1 MPNSTK
7 ATSIPYGAWPSP
19 ITPDMLT
26 GQTTGLGVPGS
37 DGDTRYWLESRAS
50 EGGRTRLIRELPD
63 GTREPITPSDCNV
76 RSGVHE
82 YGGGV
87 WNARDGFVV
96 VCDYTHYQVCR
107 ADNGNLSPITP
118 PDSGFRYADM
128 LVDPDHNRVIAVR
141 EDHRFEDAEPVN
153 TIVVLDLDGPNEDG
167 GVVIVSG
174 SDFVSSPT
182 LSADG
187 SQLAFLS
194 WDHPLM
200 PWDGSEL
207 WKADISPD
215 NTLTNLRHV
224 AGTAKESIFQPRWDP
239 SGDLVFVSDRSGWW
253 NLYRARPGTDRIMP
267 LCPMEAEFGL
277 PQWVFGMSTWD
288 FAPNGDIVC
297 AWTQNGTWSVGRVPA
312 GGGDAVPFDVPFD
325 VIGGVQVQR
334 ETNQAIMLAASSTL
348 PVQLIAIDLA
358 DGSWRALRRSMDVDL
373 PEGSIS
379 VAEAISWPTP
389 DDATAHGFYYP
400 PTSPFVTAPEGE
412 RPPLIVKSHGGPTSA
427 TDASLDL
434 RIQFWTSRGFAV
446 LDVNYGGSTGFGR
459 AYRERLNGRWG
470 IVDVD
475 DCISGAEHLGAI
487 GKVDRDRLVI
497 KGGSAGGYTTLAA
510 LTFHNVFRSGVSSY
524 GIGDLETMAA
534 DTHKF
539 ESRYLDNLVGPY
551 PKDKATYEERS
562 PIHHTDL
569 LNCAMLLFQGLDD
582 KVVPPDQSEQMADA
596 VRAKGLPV
604 ALMMFEGEGHG
615 FRREET
621 IHRTLEAELSFH
633 SQILDFPHPQDIP
646 RLTIENLTPDNP

>member
-1 MPNSTK
+1 MSNTTH
-7 ATSIPYGAWPSP
+7 ATTLPYGAWPSP
-19 ITPDMLT
+19 ITPAMLT
-26 GQTTGLGVPGS
+26 GQTVGLAEPGS

-50 EGGRTRLIRELPD
+50 EGGRTRLISERAD
-63 GTREPITPSDCNV
+63 GTREPITPVESNI

-87 WNARDGFVV
+87 WDARDGVVV
-96 VCDYTHYQVCR
+96 VCDYIRHQVCLAENGELR
-107 ADNGNLSPITP
+107 AITP
-118 PDSGFRYADM
+118 PDSGFRYADL
-128 LVDPDHNRVIAVR
+128 LVDPNHDRVIAVR

-153 TIVVLDLDGPNEDG
+153 TIVVLDLDGPNDDG
-167 GVVIVSG
+167 GEVIVSG

-182 LSADG
+182 FSADG

-207 WKADISPD
+207 WKSDISAD

-253 NLYRARPGTDRIMP
+253 NLYRAQPGTDKITP

-277 PQWVFGMSTWD
+277 PQWVFGISTWD

-297 AWTQNGTWSVGRVPA
+297 AWTRNGTWSVGRVPA

-334 ETNQAIMLAASSTL
+334 ESNQAIMLAASATV

-358 DGSWRALRRSMDVDL
+358 DGSWRTLRRSMDVDL
-373 PEGSIS
+373 PERSIS
-379 VAEAISWPTP
+379 VPEAISWPTP

-400 PTSPFVTAPEGE
+400 PTSPDASAPEGE

-427 TDASLDL
+427 TDAALDL

-446 LDVNYGGSTGFGR
+446 LDVNYGGSSGYGR
-459 AYRERLNGRWG
+459 AYRERLNGKWG

-582 KVVPPDQSEQMADA
+582 KVVPPDQSEQMAEA

-621 IHRTLEAELSFH
+621 IRRFLEAELSFH
-633 SQILDFPHPQDIP
+633 SQILGFPHPEGIP
-646 RLTIENLTPDNP
+646 RLAIENLPT